1 MARGEFGSDRGAA
14 GGIGHTVAK
23 SNNAIPGLLT
33 IYDSP
38 FTIYQTMKLD
48 DIKESALMAFDTL
61 RANKLRSSLTILGV
75 SVGVITVIF
84 MVSIIQG
91 LNKAFAEQVE
101 SLGSNTIFVSKFEPS
116 FGRPPGPEEI
126 HRKDLT
132 MEDAEAIR
140 MEAPSIAGVSPVNRM
155 LAVTARFQDKQ
166 TDTPVMFGVTPYYE
180 FVHTQYVARGRFI
193 KDLDMDN
200 RDNIVVIGVDVAR
213 ALFPYEDPLDKDI
226 RINGNPYHVVGVM
239 EPLGNFFGQSRDNSL
254 FIPITTFDK
263 YYPDRPFPETVFF
276 MVVRP
281 HSRAFVKSAIDEMT
295 DVLRR
300 RRRVPLN
307 APNNFGISSQDSLLD
322 IYNQLTGATAL
333 VLTAISFVALMIGGI
348 GVMNIMLV
356 SVTERTKEIGVRK
369 AVGATRANILAQFL
383 IEAVVLTAI
392 GGLAGL
398 AVGELLAFIINRY
411 SPLPAYVP
419 LWAIGVG
426 VGISAAV
433 GIVFGLWP
441 AWKAARLDPIEALRW
456 E

>member
-1 MARGEFGSDRGAA
+1 MRFED
-14 GGIGHTVAK
+14 V
-23 SNNAIPGLLT
+23 
-33 IYDSP
+33 
-38 FTIYQTMKLD
+38 
-48 DIKESALMAFDTL
+48 KESAWMAIDTL
-61 RANKLRSSLTILGV
+61 RSNKVRSSLTILGV
-75 SVGVITVIF
+75 SVGVITVVL

-91 LNKAFAEQVE
+91 LNKAFAEQIE
-101 SLGSNTIFVSKFEPS
+101 ALGSNAIWATKFDPS
-116 FGRPPGPEEI
+116 FGRNPGPEEL

-132 MEDAEAIR
+132 LDDAAAIR
-140 MEAPSIAGVSPVNRM
+140 EEAPSVLSVSPIHRKIAETVRYG
-155 LAVTARFQDKQ
+155 DKQ
-166 TDTPVMFGVTPYYE
+166 SDTPILIGVTPYYE
-180 FVHTQYVARGRFI
+180 FTQSSYAAHGRFI
-193 KDLDMDN
+193 TDQDIRERTNICVLGQDL
-200 RDNIVVIGVDVAR
+200 VR
-213 ALFPYEDPLDKDI
+213 ALFPFEDPVGKDLKI
-226 RINGNPYHVVGVM
+226 KGRPFLVVGVM
-239 EPLGNFFGQSRDNSL
+239 EPLGNFLGQSRDNSV

-263 YYPDRPFPETVFF
+263 YYPDRPFPEVVFF
-276 MVVRP
+276 IIVRP
-281 HSRAFVKSAIDEMT
+281 KSRAYVKSAMDEIT
-295 DVLRR
+295 DILRR
-300 RRRVPLN
+300 RRRVPQG

-369 AVGATRANILAQFL
+369 AVGATRLNILSQFL

-392 GGLAGL
+392 GGFAGL
-398 AVGELLAFIINRY
+398 AVGELLAFLINKY

-419 LWAIGVG
+419 IWAIAVG

>member
-1 MARGEFGSDRGAA
+1 M
-14 GGIGHTVAK
+14 H
-23 SNNAIPGLLT
+23 
-33 IYDSP
+33 
-38 FTIYQTMKLD
+38 LD

-91 LNKAFAEQVE
+91 LNKAFANQVE
-101 SLGSNTIFVSKFEPS
+101 SLGSNTIFLSKFDPS

-132 MEDAEAIR
+132 MDDADALR
-140 MEAPSIAGVSPVNRM
+140 REAPSVAGVSPIHRM
-155 LAVTARFQDKQ
+155 LAVTARYLEKQ
-166 TDTPVMFGVTPYYE
+166 TDTPILFGVTPYYE
-180 FVHTQYVARGRFI
+180 FVQTSYAAHGRFI
-193 KDLDMDN
+193 RDFDIES
-200 RDNIVVIGVDVAR
+200 RDNVCVIGVDVVHT
-213 ALFPYEDPLDKDI
+213 LFPYEDPIDKEI
-226 RINGNPYHVVGVM
+226 RINGNPFHVVGVM
-239 EPLGNFFGQSRDNSL
+239 EPLGSFFGQSRDNSI
-254 FIPITTFDK
+254 FIPVSTFDK
-263 YYPDRPFPETVFF
+263 YYAEGPFPQVVFF
-276 MVVRP
+276 IIIRP
-281 HSRAFVKSAIDEMT
+281 QSRAYVKPAIDEIT
-295 DVLRR
+295 DILRR
-300 RRRVPLN
+300 RRRVPLG
-307 APNNFGISSQDSLLD
+307 APNDFGITSQDSLLD

-369 AVGATRANILAQFL
+369 AVGATRSNILSQFL
-383 IEAVVLTAI
+383 IEAVVLTGI

-398 AVGELLAFIINRY
+398 AVGELLAFLINKY
-411 SPLPAYVP
+411 SPLPAFVP
-419 LWAIGVG
+419 IWAIAVG
-426 VGISAAV
+426 IGISAGI